1 MPGEITEEKREFKFR
16 YVIILILLLLFILSI
31 LSHNQ
36 ADLAVLEHGSDEPIR
51 NLIGPVGAKIARVL
65 FYLFGLAIYP
75 ITLFLLFCLG
85 RSFLRIPTRRKGYW
99 GALAAIIL
107 GITILMAMWPQDMVQ
122 WTEPL
127 GIGHSGAP
135 ELALSGGVIGAKLAA
150 PGSEYLPAG
159 LIRRHIGTV
168 GTLIVAMTFLICGL
182 VFVFLADWKDIF
194 FSRFDFKISV
204 RKKNA
209 EDEEDAI
216 PLRPAAA
223 LKTQAKLQRKEPY
236 RPEPVPEEET
246 DEEENPEELDPE
258 DNGLPPFDPDPAE
271 PAGHTAAVAEP
282 QLPPPPP
289 PQPKRTPPPA
299 TYSNFEGGTG
309 HELQPRQHP
318 DQPIPQ
324 PRITDA
330 MNGSNQRSHITANQ
344 SQPTTGNA
352 AHADYCLPPIK
363 LFDAVQDAKTEDREH
378 LARTQE
384 ILQATLD
391 SFGIDGRVSDIVI
404 GPRITRFDVSLEPGV
419 KVEKVTSITN
429 NIAMEMQA
437 ESVRILAPIPGKNAV
452 GVEVPNKVSTN
463 VYIRSIMEGED
474 WKKAKAG
481 ASNIPIILGRDVAGK
496 AVIANLAKAPH
507 LLIAGSTGSG
517 KSVCMNTLIMSLLCK
532 FSPYDLRLIL
542 VDPKFVELAMYRPLP
557 HLITPVVNDPKLVPL
572 ALRWGVN
579 EMERRYQILA
589 AVKAKNLESFN
600 NRPVPPEPELDE
612 HGNVIPQKL
621 PLLVVIIDE
630 LADIMMTE
638 AKADVETSICR
649 IAQKGR
655 AAGIHLVIATQTPRK
670 DIITGV
676 IKANLPTKI
685 SFRVGSGIDSRVIL
699 DTVGAEKLLGKGDML
714 FLAPGGEGME
724 RVQGSMVSDPEIQ
737 RVVDFVSAQVEQ
749 KFDSKVVA
757 EAEIQEGEDEPP
769 RKKGKNKYTVHNHMN
784 GDEGSVY
791 EMGGDEDDIDG
802 GVSSE
807 AVNSIA
813 AKYLK
818 PGDSDL
824 MRKALE
830 IIINERKASTS
841 YLQRRLVIGYNRA
854 AELMDQLEQRGIISA
869 PLPGGQKRDI
879 LILDDLI
886 ETNEYQ

>member
-1 MPGEITEEKREFKFR
+1 MPGEMIEEKREFKFR
-16 YVIILILLLLFILSI
+16 YVLILILLLLFVLSI

-36 ADLAVLEHGSDEPIR
+36 ADLAVLEHGSDEPIQ
-51 NLIGPVGAKIARVL
+51 NLIGPVGAKIARIL

-85 RSFLRIPTRRKGYW
+85 RSFIRIPTKRKGYI

-122 WTEPL
+122 WTEQL
-127 GIGHSGAP
+127 GIGHTQAP
-135 ELALSGGVIGAKLAA
+135 ELALSGGVIGSKLAA
-150 PGSEYLPAG
+150 PGNDYLPAG

-168 GTLIVAMTFLICGL
+168 GTLIVAMTFLLCGL
-182 VFVFLADWKDIF
+182 VFVFLADWKDILL
-194 FSRFDFKISV
+194 SKFDLKISV

-209 EDEEDAI
+209 EEEDEDQ
-216 PLRPAAA
+216 PLRPAASM
-223 LKTQAKLQRKEPY
+223 KPQAKFQKKEPY
-236 RPEPVPEEET
+236 RPELPPEPEEQESF
-246 DEEENPEELDPE
+246 EPDPQE
-258 DNGLPPFDPDPAE
+258 DDGEPPFDPDPMPAAPEPE
-271 PAGHTAAVAEP
+271 PALPEP
-282 QLPPPPP
+282 QPEPR
-289 PQPKRTPPPA
+289 RTPPPA
-299 TYSNFEGGTG
+299 TYSNFEGHVAAEPQT
-309 HELQPRQHP
+309 RQHP
-318 DQPIPQ
+318 DQPLPQ
-324 PRITDA
+324 PRITNA
-330 MNGSNQRSHITANQ
+330 MNGSNQRSHITASQ
-344 SQPTTGNA
+344 SQPTTGNLS
-352 AHADYCLPPIK
+352 HADYCLPPIK

-600 NRPVPPEPELDE
+600 NRPIPPEPELDE

-757 EAEIQEGEDEPP
+757 EAEIQEGDEDNPK
-769 RKKGKNKYTVHNHMN
+769 KKGKNKYTVHNHMN

-791 EMGGDEDDIDG
+791 EMGGEDEDASG
-802 GVSSE
+802 AVSSA